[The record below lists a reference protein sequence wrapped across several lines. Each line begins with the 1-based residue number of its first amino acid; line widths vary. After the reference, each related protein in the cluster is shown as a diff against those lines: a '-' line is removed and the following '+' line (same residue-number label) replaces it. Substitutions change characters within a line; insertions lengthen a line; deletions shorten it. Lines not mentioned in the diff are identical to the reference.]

1 MRGVLYAAW
10 EIVLLLLAAGIVG
23 FLLGWVLT
31 KWTIGLRA
39 GRAEQK
45 ADDQT
50 AIAQALREQNDRLQ
64 HDLAL
69 ARTALHDQ
77 ETELRLVRTGR
88 VAAEIAESATAA
100 ATNDT
105 VSTEAI
111 ASVEAIAARTAGND
125 LRRDDDLQLIRGIGP
140 KLEGLLKDM
149 GITSFAQI
157 ARLDGPDIA
166 VVASALGSFP
176 KRIERDNWIGGAARL
191 HEETYGEP
199 V

>member
-10 EIVLLLLAAGIVG
+10 EIVLLLLAAGIIG
-23 FLLGWVLT
+23 LLLGWVLT
-31 KWTIGLRA
+31 RWTIGRRA
-39 GRAEQK
+39 SRAERK
-45 ADDQT
+45 ADDQK
-50 AIAQALREQNDRLQ
+50 AIAQALREQNDRLE

-77 ETELRLVRTGR
+77 ETELRRFRTGF
-88 VAAEIAESATAA
+88 VTAEIAESATAA
-100 ATNDT
+100 AVNELAA
-105 VSTEAI
+105 TEATT
-111 ASVEAIAARTAGND
+111 SVEVIAARTAGD
-125 LRRDDDLQLIRGIGP
+125 DPRRDDNLQLIRGIGP

-157 ARLDGPDIA
+157 ARFDEPDVA
-166 VVASALGSFP
+166 VVAAALGSFP
-176 KRIERDNWIGGAARL
+176 HRIERDDWIGGAARL